1 MITGEPTEDSKRRF
15 KDTWDGIVG
24 LLNLGHQELEKI
36 ADAGRMGI
44 ALNFATE
51 SAGGEKWPPLAP
63 WTVAER
69 QSLGFAGEH
78 PILARTGSL
87 KLSLTDPNHP
97 LNLTDIST
105 HGGYSYIERIHIE
118 LGSLDDR
125 FPILHAGGF
134 TDEGYY
140 VPPRPMTVLGDEAI
154 SRLHDT
160 IIYVIEERWKRL
172 GHR

>member
-1 MITGEPTEDSKRRF
+1 MITAEPTEDSKRRF

-24 LLNLGHQELEKI
+24 LLNLGHRELEKI

-44 ALNFATE
+44 ALNFSTE
-51 SAGGEKWPPLAP
+51 AAGGEKWPPLAP
-63 WTVAER
+63 WTQEER
-69 QSLGFAGEH
+69 ASLGFAPSH
-78 PILARTGSL
+78 PILVRSGDLKRT
-87 KLSLTDPNHP
+87 LTDPNHP

-105 HGGYSYIERIHIE
+105 HGGYSYIERISIE

-125 FPILHAGGF
+125 FPILHAGGIS
-134 TDEGYY
+134 DEGYY
-140 VPPRPMTVLGDEAI
+140 IPARPMTILGDQAI

-160 IIYVIEERWKRL
+160 IIFVIEERWERL